1 MVFFFV
7 NIIMEMNC
15 ISYQLMDRRHS
26 IHEYLQDI
34 DLEDLYLH
42 ERERE
47 RARQINIFSILFK

>member
-42 ERERE
+42 ERE
-47 RARQINIFSILFK
+47 IGLDK